1 MTSVRLTVAIMATPS
16 RADRRAALLEAI
28 TPLTAEVIEDVD
40 ELGDTWGMYRRCMVE
55 GKRGT
60 HRLVLQD
67 DALPVEGFGLLAR
80 ALVTKHPDR
89 VLCLYT
95 PALPATFGMQ
105 MLQAANQGRDV
116 VDLTRAA
123 MFVPL
128 VATVW
133 PVAAADSCAN
143 WYGHTRGPHGRRG
156 RADDARVADW
166 FKSHRPARYPLASVP
181 CLVDHDEDAPSTLAN
196 GGRYSR
202 RAALLPSTPAGC
214 LTTG

>member
-1 MTSVRLTVAIMATPS
+1 MAVRITTAIMSTPS
-16 RADRRAALLEAI
+16 RADRRAALLESI
-28 TPLTAEVIEDVD
+28 LPLTGEVIEDAD
-40 ELGDTWGMYRRCMVE
+40 ELGDTWGMFRRCLTE
-55 GKRGT
+55 GKLGT

-67 DALPVEGFGLLAR
+67 DALPVPRFGTLTR
-80 ALVTKHPDR
+80 ALVAKYPDR
-89 VLCLYT
+89 VICLYA
-95 PALPATFGMQ
+95 PALPASFGMQ
-105 MLQAANQGRDV
+105 LLQASNQGRDV

-133 PVAAADSCAN
+133 PAAAAAACAD
-143 WYGHTRGPHGRRG
+143 WQGHKRGPHGRRG

-166 FKSHRPARYPLASVP
+166 FKAHRPARYPLAAVP

-202 RAALLPSTPAGC
+202 RAALLPDTPAGC